1 MSSHVAWHV
10 RKGHTKNPSRAN
22 PQGRVVARV
31 PCPPLRNVIEVIE
44 IVDEMRAA
52 GPATTVVIEIEE
64 EEIADEAT
72 EAIKKSNRRLP
83 EFTIAKCH

>member
-1 MSSHVAWHV
+1 
-10 RKGHTKNPSRAN
+10 
-22 PQGRVVARV
+22 VVEA
-31 PCPPLRNVIEVIE
+31 VIK

-52 GPATTVVIEIEE
+52 GATTEAIEIVE

-83 EFTIAKCH
+83 EFTIAQKIRVLDYYLRCVTASVEFPKKATVAWTKTEFERPSFS